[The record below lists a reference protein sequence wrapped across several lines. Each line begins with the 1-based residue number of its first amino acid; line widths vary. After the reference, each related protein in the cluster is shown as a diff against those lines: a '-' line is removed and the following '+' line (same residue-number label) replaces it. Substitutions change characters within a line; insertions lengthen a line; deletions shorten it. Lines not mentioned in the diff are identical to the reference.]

1 MRAAQGN
8 WRAAPFC
15 EQAVGVVSGRCA
27 ARRLTWR
34 GARKKNFKIG
44 CITVTCALR
53 RAWGAA
59 RQHQF

>member
-1 MRAAQGN
+1 MRAAQGY
-8 WRAAPFC
+8 WRVAPCC

-27 ARRLTWR
+27 SRRLIWR
-34 GARKKNFKIG
+34 DALKENFKIG

-53 RAWGAA
+53 RAYSAA